1 MNLGTSY
8 GVTTST
14 RDQISPSSGSGVTQ
28 EYTTTE
34 SFRTSIESSV
44 EIGANFF
51 EVISASVSISFGYE
65 ESMSYASTVKLDP
78 TGRCEPNQRGILYMY
93 PHFDEYLGYF
103 TDNPDEEVEWFVP
116 VAPPINYR
124 VEMEC
129 LG

>member
-51 EVISASVSISFGYE
+51 EVFSASVSISFGYE
-65 ESMSYASTVKLDP
+65 ESMSYASTVKFDP
-78 TGRCEPNQRGILYMY
+78 TGRCEPNQRGIPYMY
-93 PHFDEYLGYF
+93 PHFDKYLGYF

-124 VEMEC
+124 VEMKC